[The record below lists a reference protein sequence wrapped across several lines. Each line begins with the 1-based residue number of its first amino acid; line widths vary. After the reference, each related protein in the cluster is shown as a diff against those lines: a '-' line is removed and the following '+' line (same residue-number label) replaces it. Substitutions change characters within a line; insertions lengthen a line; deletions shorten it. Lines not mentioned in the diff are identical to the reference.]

1 MTRISQP
8 ELILPPGIR
17 RIDTSAD
24 DKAEDAANEPQS
36 RLLPKPS
43 GFHVMCTIPKAKASF
58 EDSVLIKA
66 AKTMQDEEAATTVL
80 FVLSLG
86 PDAYSDKGRFPSGPW
101 CKEGDFI
108 VVRTYAGTRFKIF
121 GQEFRIIN
129 DDQVEAVV
137 DDPRGILRVQ
147 A

>member
-1 MTRISQP
+1 MTQTSP
-8 ELILPPGIR
+8 ELILPPHLAHER
-17 RIDTSAD
+17 AAASN
-24 DKAEDAANEPQS
+24 DAPEPQS

-43 GFHVMCTIPKAKASF
+43 GFHIMCTIPKAKEAF
-58 EDSVLIKA
+58 ENSSLVKPS
-66 AKTMQDEEAATTVL
+66 KTMQDEEAATTVL
-80 FVLSLG
+80 FVLALG
-86 PDAYSDKGRFPSGPW
+86 QDAYSDKGRFPSGPW

-121 GQEFRIIN
+121 GQEFRILN